1 MYSNMPCSYR
11 QGPSLGFVAEAGR
24 LLLWRR
30 LEYDFL
36 ACLLLYLAS
45 YFSFFVFH
53 FFLFLFF
60 LPASRYVHLLR
71 VPSSVQQP
79 PATLSKYVF
88 YSTCS
93 SCLCHLYPTSSR
105 NSFVFLFVL
114 IITFSIFFVALISR
128 VAFFFLLYLLL
139 SYPVR

>member
-79 PATLSKYVF
+79 PATLSKYVPIVRALSACVIYTLPHLVVLSFF
-88 YSTCS
+88 YSS
-93 SCLCHLYPTSSR
+93 SI
-105 NSFVFLFVL
+105 V
-114 IITFSIFFVALISR
+114 FFVALVSR
-128 VAFFFLLYLLL
+128 VFFFVVL